1 MVLALAAC
9 SNHDEPLGGQLY
21 EPISAEFSAVI
32 GEQISRAHD
41 ASWESGDAIGVSG
54 SGYNNK
60 KYITATG
67 NGNFTHLGFMLDDGN
82 GIYFQNTSN
91 VTFIAYYPFSGSE
104 NSARGTVSAS
114 TSDQSSSKSFDFL
127 WAQASANYQSPTVKF
142 NFSHKMT
149 RLILQLKTDANAGFS
164 ASDVSSGTYTLSG
177 IKHSGTFNTT
187 NGTAAAS
194 GSVSND
200 WTINATA
207 TTASNVRTYSLIF
220 FPQPGAKLTLNATIA
235 GQDYA
240 CDFSPALAAG
250 TSYTYTITI
259 KKTGLE
265 VSNATISNWA
275 TGTSGTGTATPTDPF
290 NGHNAVLMREASGST
305 PALYV
310 AEMNVGAT
318 SSQYPGYYFW
328 WGDVTGVQAAGSF
341 NFSQGNSSIITAYK
355 TPAQLYSAGITDNA
369 TDYLASLN
377 PQYDA
382 AHVIMGGKWRMP
394 TSNELSWLMN
404 NCTWTWQDSPVKGH
418 TVKSKTTGG
427 EIFLPAYGYIE
438 GYSKQD
444 MEVGYY
450 WSSTPREDEGYANKL
465 SNKSNGKSTGPG
477 AVYRGYNIRAVLTK

>member
-1 MVLALAAC
+1 MALVLAAC
-9 SNHDEPLGGQLY
+9 SNQDEPMGEQLDS
-21 EPISAEFSAVI
+21 PVAAEFSAEI
-32 GEQISRAHD
+32 GEPISRAHD
-41 ASWESGDAIGVSG
+41 ASWESGDAIGISG
-54 SGYNNK
+54 GGYNNK

-67 NGNFTHLGFMLDDGN
+67 NGNFTHLGFMVDDGN

-91 VTFIAYYPFSGSE
+91 VTFTAYYPFSGSE
-104 NSARGTVSAS
+104 NTSRGNISTS
-114 TSDQSSSKSFDFL
+114 TSDQSANKTFDFL

-142 NFSHKMT
+142 NFMHKMT

-164 ASDVSSGTYTLSG
+164 ASDVSSGTYKLSG
-177 IKHSGTFNTT
+177 IKHSGTFNTST
-187 NGTAAAS
+187 GTATATGTAT
-194 GSVSND
+194 ND

-220 FPQPGAKLTLNATIA
+220 FPQSGSKLTLTATI
-235 GQDYA
+235 GDQDYT
-240 CDFSPALAAG
+240 CDFTPGLAAG
-250 TSYTYTITI
+250 TSYTYTITM
-259 KKTGLE
+259 KKNGLE
-265 VSNATISNWA
+265 VSNATITNWA
-275 TGTSGTGTATPTDPF
+275 TGTSGSGTATPTDPF
-290 NGHNAVLMREASGST
+290 NGHTAVLMREATETT

-328 WGDVTGVQAAGSF
+328 WGDVSGVQAAGSF
-341 NFSQGNSSIITAYK
+341 NFAIGNSTIKTTYK
-355 TPAQLYSAGITDNA
+355 TPAELYSAGITDNA

-382 AHVIMGGKWRMP
+382 AHVIMGGKWRIP
-394 TSNELSWLMN
+394 TANELSWLMN
-404 NCTWTWQDSPVKGH
+404 NCTWTWQTSPVKGH

-427 EIFLPAYGYIE
+427 EIFLPANGYIE

-444 MEVGYY
+444 TEVGYY